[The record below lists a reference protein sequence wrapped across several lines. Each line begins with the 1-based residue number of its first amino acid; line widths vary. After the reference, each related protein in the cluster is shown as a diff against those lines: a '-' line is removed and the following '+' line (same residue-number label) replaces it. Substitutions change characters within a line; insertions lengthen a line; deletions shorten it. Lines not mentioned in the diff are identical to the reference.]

1 MEVEKKEKTYTT
13 TEVMEISGLTRA
25 GLLRRA
31 RVFGFTKYCR
41 YVLKKTKWGNYIK
54 EFTFTES
61 QVKQMGCD
69 HPVTRNAKGCI
80 SQDNAADEETDTIEL
95 LKKEHPLVTDEKC
108 FKRNWW
114 PEVIPSI
121 LDEK

>member
-1 MEVEKKEKTYTT
+1 MEKEKTYTT

-31 RVFGFTKYCR
+31 RVFGYTKYCR

-61 QVKQMGCD
+61 QVKAMGCD
-69 HPVTRNAKGCI
+69 HYLRDKKEEEVVERTR
-80 SQDNAADEETDTIEL
+80 EEKLED
-95 LKKEHPLVTDEKC
+95 LKREHPLVTNEKC
-108 FKRNWW
+108 FTLSWF
-114 PEVIPSI
+114 PETIPSV
-121 LDEK
+121 LSEEEE

>member
-41 YVLKKTKWGNYIK
+41 YVLKRTKWGNYIK

-69 HPVTRNAKGCI
+69 HLVSRRAIECE
-80 SQDNAADEETDTIEL
+80 SQDNINEHEEVSTIEQ
-95 LKKEHPLVTDEKC
+95 LKKEHPLVKDERC
-108 FKRNWW
+108 FKRSWW
-114 PEVIPSI
+114 PEIIPSV
-121 LDEK
+121 LCE